1 MSDVG
6 GERAPL
12 HVRIIAHRH
21 QEDLLQRAVSHQGPV
36 LLQWLCGSG
45 RKGMPKAGL
54 VSLRECSRLTGL
66 SPTYLSHCRSGTVS
80 LSFGAYVRLSELWNK
95 LQREQ
100 QKQTEKKAAT
110 E

>member
-6 GERAPL
+6 RERAPL
-12 HVRIIAHRH
+12 HLRILAHQH
-21 QEDLLQRAVSHQGPV
+21 QEDLLQRAVSSHGPV

-45 RKGMPKAGL
+45 RKDMPKAGL

-66 SPTYLSHCRSGTVS
+66 SPTYLSHCRSGAVS
-80 LSFGAYVRLSELWNK
+80 LSFGAYVRLSQLWNK

-100 QKQTEKKAAT
+100 QQTEKKAAT

>member
-12 HVRIIAHRH
+12 HARILAHQH
-21 QEDLLQRAVSHQGPV
+21 QEDLLQRAVSSHGPV

-80 LSFGAYVRLSELWNK
+80 LSFGAYVRLSELWNR
-95 LQREQ
+95 L
-100 QKQTEKKAAT
+100 QTEKKAAT